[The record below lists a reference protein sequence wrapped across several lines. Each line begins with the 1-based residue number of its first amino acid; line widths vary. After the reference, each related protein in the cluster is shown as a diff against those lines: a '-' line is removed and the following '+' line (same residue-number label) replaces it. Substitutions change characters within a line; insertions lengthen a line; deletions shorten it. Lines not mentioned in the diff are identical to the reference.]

1 MGTTGRYYNIR
12 DKIQMKEK
20 TKIFIKNSIGSSFG
34 LGFAPILPGSF
45 GTLPGVLLHY
55 LFTLY
60 TTDLIMQLIF
70 LIVYFLIISII
81 HYKLTAWA
89 VVYYNDND
97 PSQFVLDEIVGY
109 LYTQI
114 QFIILLLI
122 FNPAFFH
129 TANYSTNKMIIW
141 GFILFRILDMIKIPP
156 AWQVDKKMH
165 NATGII
171 LDDIIS
177 GAYASL
183 VLYGLFYYVF
193 I

>member
-1 MGTTGRYYNIR
+1 MN
-12 DKIQMKEK
+12 EK
-20 TKIFIKNSIGSSFG
+20 NKIFLKNAIGSSFG
-34 LGFAPILPGSF
+34 LGFIPVFPGSF
-45 GTLPGVLLHY
+45 GTLPGVFLHF

-60 TTDLIMQLIF
+60 TTDLLKQLIF
-70 LIVYFLIISII
+70 LVFYFVLTSII

-89 VVYYNDND
+89 VVYYKNND

-122 FNPAFFH
+122 FEPLFQ
-129 TANYSTNKMIIW
+129 TMNYSTNKMIIW

-177 GAYASL
+177 GAYASFL
-183 VLYGLFYYVF
+183 LYALFYFDVV
-193 I
+193 